1 MPKIEAGSLSEHRAQ
16 VRARLFSALSR
27 LMHDRGFEA
36 ITMADIASE
45 AGVGR
50 TAVYNH
56 FADKEMLLLAFV
68 NEETQRYVAELKA
81 ALEGITDPVEQLRR
95 YVRKQ
100 AKLTSVYHLP
110 PGADYR
116 SILSQSALSRM
127 REHAQV
133 VSALLRSIIEDGI
146 EQGEFPPQDIDSVLT
161 LINASINGQ
170 RFPDA
175 GPELERAAN
184 AAELFVLRAV
194 GASTEAT
201 VRTNPLPELSTS
213 A

>member
-45 AGVGR
+45 AGMGR

-81 ALEGITDPVEQLRR
+81 ALEGITDPVEQLRD
-95 YVRKQ
+95 RKSTRLNSSHV
-100 AKLTSVYHLP
+100 ANSYAGLCLKKNSRP
-110 PGADYR
+110 DRGAR
-116 SILSQSALSRM
+116 
-127 REHAQV
+127 
-133 VSALLRSIIEDGI
+133 
-146 EQGEFPPQDIDSVLT
+146 
-161 LINASINGQ
+161 
-170 RFPDA
+170 
-175 GPELERAAN
+175 
-184 AAELFVLRAV
+184 
-194 GASTEAT
+194 
-201 VRTNPLPELSTS
+201 
-213 A
+213 